1 MCCTAAATAPDCI
14 AASGCVF
21 PFEYYGVEYSA
32 CTTIGE
38 GGTGTSACWCS
49 TTSTMVPDSG
59 NWKYCSAGCNP
70 AAVVRGDDMSTFD
83 FSAAYNVDAST
94 VYDGDYSNA
103 IDTSNKQ
110 LIVAVRL
117 SATCV
122 SSSLAILF
130 HVAESCSH
138 ASVPF
143 GWGRKAEKGRVD
155 EAGLGLGSRLLHLQ
169 RRLTKLTPVH
179 VAFNMTKGMRSILPS
194 ATTPYTAPRANT
206 RPPKILSPKL
216 ATDDASMISV
226 CPRNNASNIV
236 KQPNRLKHNSAVTC
250 MVS

>member
-1 MCCTAAATAPDCI
+1 MSCMSFRCHLDTYVT
-14 AASGCVF
+14 F
-21 PFEYYGVEYSA
+21 PILSF
-32 CTTIGE
+32 
-38 GGTGTSACWCS
+38 
-49 TTSTMVPDSG
+49 
-59 NWKYCSAGCNP
+59 
-70 AAVVRGDDMSTFD
+70 AVVHPSFMCQICLPHNSQFD
-83 FSAAYNVDAST
+83 SHS
-94 VYDGDYSNA
+94 
-103 IDTSNKQ
+103 
-110 LIVAVRL
+110 
-117 SATCV
+117 CV

-226 CPRNNASNIV
+226 CPRNNASNVV

-250 MVS
+250 MVSVVVECSSVFLLSISHSAVTEECCYESREPP